1 MLAKS
6 ETYERRP
13 HPATAPVCAARPSM
27 KRMFWPRREKGASG
41 ASSSETTRRSRQ
53 PHASARWAGG
63 ERQRKHRRT
72 GPRSRA
78 GRTCTCGHAR
88 VRASGSLS
96 QGTKTPWGKA
106 ASSVPGGQMCGAGRR
121 AGRRAAL
128 SSGQALIASQRQA
141 AQTTRWQ
148 HHKGP
153 SRMWAAGV
161 RSGVRL
167 GSPLPEVNGHRKP
180 AHQPSTARPHARRR

>member
-6 ETYERRP
+6 ETYKRGNRTRRRRP
-13 HPATAPVCAARPSM
+13 CVRRGPRGSACSGQGRRKARAARAAA
-27 KRMFWPRREKGASG
+27 KRRAEVVSHMRARGGQA
-41 ASSSETTRRSRQ
+41 ANISES
-53 PHASARWAGG
+53 
-63 ERQRKHRRT
+63 RRT

-167 GSPLPEVNGHRKP
+167 GSPLPEVDGHRKP
-180 AHQPSTARPHARRR
+180 AHRPSTARPHARRR